1 MSVKFGLLALLADG
15 PKYGYQ
21 LRTEFDLRTG
31 GTWSV
36 NVGQIYTT
44 LERLERD
51 ALVVTEGANAE
62 GRQLYALTEAG
73 HGAVQTWFRTPM
85 TGTDRPRNELAVKL
99 LIAATTA
106 GVNVSDVVQRQR
118 TETMRLLRDCTTARR
133 AAATDVA
140 AVLLLDNL
148 VFALEGEIRWLDHV
162 EATVLRHGGRLA
174 PPEATLRGVQPRYGR
189 KGQRPD
195 WVGRSRSL

>member
-1 MSVKFGLLALLADG
+1 MTVKFGLLALLADG
-15 PKYGYQ
+15 SKYGYQ

-31 GTWSV
+31 GTWVV

-62 GRQLYALTEAG
+62 GRVLYVLTEAG
-73 HGAVQTWFRTPM
+73 RAALQEWFRTPVAE
-85 TGTDRPRNELAVKL
+85 TDRPRNELAVKL
-99 LIAATTA
+99 LMAATTP
-106 GVNVSDVVQRQR
+106 GVEVSDVVRRQR

-133 AAATDVA
+133 AAESDVA
-140 AVLLLDNL
+140 AVLLLDSL

-162 EATVLRHGGRLA
+162 ESTVLRHGGRLA
-174 PPEATLRGVQPRYGR
+174 PPATPRR
-189 KGQRPD
+189 LSRRTAAA
-195 WVGRSRSL
+195 RSAS

>member
-1 MSVKFGLLALLADG
+1 MTVKYGLLALLADES
-15 PKYGYQ
+15 KYGYQ

-31 GTWSV
+31 GTWAV

-51 ALVVTEGANAE
+51 SLVTAEGANAD
-62 GRQLYALTEAG
+62 GRVLYGLTDAGRAALQE
-73 HGAVQTWFRTPM
+73 WFRTPVAE
-85 TGTDRPRNELAVKL
+85 TDRPRNELAVKL
-99 LIAATTA
+99 LMAATTS
-106 GVNVSDVVQRQR
+106 GVDVGEVVQRQR

-133 AAATDVA
+133 SADTDPAAA
-140 AVLLLDNL
+140 LLLDSL

-174 PPEATLRGVQPRYGR
+174 PPATPHRPARRGAAA
-189 KGQRPD
+189 
-195 WVGRSRSL
+195 RSSS